1 MQNLAF
7 QISLLQN
14 PAHNLNVALAGAIIE
29 VVSLVSP
36 TRQIYYI
43 KYVCILLL
51 LHVSSYIYILYVYNY
66 IGSCTGCTHC
76 WIHVQTGQ
84 LLIICIY

>member
-1 MQNLAF
+1 MVAVLGAVMQNLAF

-36 TRQIYYI
+36 HTP
-43 KYVCILLL
+43 
-51 LHVSSYIYILYVYNY
+51 N
-66 IGSCTGCTHC
+66 
-76 WIHVQTGQ
+76 
-84 LLIICIY
+84 